1 MAFSCEVNHLKIK
14 KIITPTHLT
23 LCFARKYFKSLDF
36 THRISCSNAIG
47 SFCSRKRTEND
58 TLYKSESQRGES
70 KTGDQ
75 KLLWKLMQPYTFGGV
90 LISSGRLS
98 YTLNWFT
105 FQSMH
110 LPHTK
115 SPEARTFS
123 AVYSCPCSGE
133 EDSLASRNRFFGH
146 VDVRRL
152 VFYFSPFIW
161 KICDII
167 IYICRCSTYL
177 ETIERAGN
185 ARLILIKYF

>member
-1 MAFSCEVNHLKIK
+1 MLGNILNRSI
-14 KIITPTHLT
+14 
-23 LCFARKYFKSLDF
+23 
-36 THRISCSNAIG
+36 THRISCSNASIG

-58 TLYKSESQRGES
+58 TLYESESQRGES

-75 KLLWKLMQPYTFGGV
+75 KLLWKLMQPYTFDGV

-115 SPEARTFS
+115 TPEARTFS

-133 EDSLASRNRFFGH
+133 EDSRFLHRGITSSVMSMCIRSF
-146 VDVRRL
+146 
-152 VFYFSPFIW
+152 FIFLPLSE
-161 KICDII
+161 KFAILS
-167 IYICRCSTYL
+167 YISVAVL
-177 ETIERAGN
+177 
-185 ARLILIKYF
+185 LILRWLKEQVMYD

>member
-1 MAFSCEVNHLKIK
+1 MLGNILNRS
-14 KIITPTHLT
+14 T
-23 LCFARKYFKSLDF
+23 
-36 THRISCSNAIG
+36 THRISCSNASIG

-58 TLYKSESQRGES
+58 TLYESESQRGKN

-75 KLLWKLMQPYTFGGV
+75 KLSWKLMQPYTFDGV
-90 LISSGRLS
+90 FISSGRLS

-115 SPEARTFS
+115 APEARTFS

-133 EDSLASRNRFFGH
+133 EDSRFLHRFFGH
-146 VDVRRL
+146 VDVRPL
-152 VFYFSPFIW
+152 VFYFSFFIW
-161 KICDII
+161 KICNII

-177 ETIERAGN
+177 ETIERTGN